1 MAKKEKRDGWGLF
14 LLFWTMLLLLL
25 GFLACVFFYKYAAV
39 YEQTRPE
46 KAMDTILATMSEDEL
61 HRALAESVTEVSE
74 YEDGRE
80 LFENFYAQSVQGKE
94 LSYRRDLSR
103 GGDDQTVFFLY
114 AYNDLAYFHSFLM
127 ASIAMGLI
135 GLAVFIL
142 IVIPFSSAAIR
153 PVEEAQKQQPC
164 RQPTW
169 LEMQTEF
176 P

>member
-114 AYNDLAYFHSFLM
+114 A
-127 ASIAMGLI
+127 G
-135 GLAVFIL
+135 
-142 IVIPFSSAAIR
+142 AARLGEIR
-153 PVEEAQKQQPC
+153 LVPDENSPNYGFGRTDWRLDAITP
-164 RQPTW
+164 R
-169 LEMQTEF
+169 L
-176 P
+176 